1 MIYKL
6 TVLILFLAMSFPA
19 SAGRMPNEV
28 ARVESAGKGY
38 VKLYSVDSEIAGEYH
53 IIQTID
59 VKRIVG
65 GEKQKECYMFY
76 FTGIELLKLPIKNQN
91 CEAVLTELIKSNG

>member
-6 TVLILFLAMSFPA
+6 AGLMILIGMSF
-19 SAGRMPNEV
+19 SVNAGRMPNEV
-28 ARVESAGKGY
+28 ARIESAGKGY

-91 CEAVLTELIKSNG
+91 CEAVLSELIKSNE